1 MIRVLVADNRPLFH
15 SAYYAAFAETVDIT
29 VIDTISD
36 ENQLWTYCQ
45 QEQPNVIFIS
55 QGMYNSLPPDFFIKP
70 HAHCSSIYS
79 LVLLASKSSFCLD
92 RINES
97 GISGCLLENDPV
109 PQLI

>member
-45 QEQPNVIFIS
+45 QDNP
-55 QGMYNSLPPDFFIKP
+55 M
-70 HAHCSSIYS
+70 
-79 LVLLASKSSFCLD
+79 
-92 RINES
+92 
-97 GISGCLLENDPV
+97 
-109 PQLI
+109 